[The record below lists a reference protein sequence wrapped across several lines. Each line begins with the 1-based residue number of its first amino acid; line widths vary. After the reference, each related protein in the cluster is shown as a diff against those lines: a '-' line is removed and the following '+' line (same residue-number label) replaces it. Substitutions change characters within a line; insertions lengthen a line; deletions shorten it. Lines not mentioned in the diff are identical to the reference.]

1 MRLLIFSTPR
11 DGMDAEYNEWYAG
24 THIPEMLAVPGVLS
38 CTRHRLIRGGEEE
51 ARYLAVY
58 DIDGDVRTV
67 LAELGERAADGRMA
81 VTPAADPAR
90 TRITV
95 WEPI

>member
-1 MRLLIFSTPR
+1 MRLLVFSTPR
-11 DGMDAEYNEWYAG
+11 DGMDAEYDEWYAG
-24 THIPEMLAVPGVLS
+24 THIPQMLAVPGVLS
-38 CTRHRLIRGGEEE
+38 CTRHRLIRGDAGE

-81 VTPAADPAR
+81 LTPAADPAR

-95 WEPI
+95 WEQI